1 MSELKKHILT
11 GLADLERRCDE
22 ISKLPIA
29 MREPYI
35 ENLNPILNSV
45 ESDIT
50 EWQRTRLG
58 AVDKKLGNEWEEELM
73 KFQILKNNLLEGK
86 DRKENEQQNVDE
98 ELNLANFSEAEK
110 NLIGAGVMME
120 QKSRGDKLIEKG
132 KAKIQSMQNA
142 INNMNEVLDDIE
154 EEIMN
159 QKEALTRTHE
169 VYQKARGMLDISKK
183 MTKDFSNLLYQDL
196 IIKILIGFI
205 AVAIIAIFVM
215 AKFYKNKKVATVTQD
230 LRNQSEIT
238 AEEYQSIMEVIFDEN
253 AISQSKQNAKNSRKD
268 AKFEHEILPPWYFEY
283 KKKVLHENI
292 EEISDSEASESD
304 QKSSE
309 KKQKDSSK
317 KRKAVNDDDSKKE
330 KKAKDDKKEQKAKDE
345 KKEKEEKSSNKTN
358 PITQKKK
365 LI

>member
-1 MSELKKHILT
+1 MAELKKHILT

-22 ISKLPIA
+22 ISKLPTA
-29 MREPYI
+29 MRGPYI
-35 ENLNPILNSV
+35 DNLNPILNSV

-50 EWQRTRLG
+50 EWQKTRLG

-86 DRKENEQQNVDE
+86 DRKDNEQKEVDN

-142 INNMNEVLDDIE
+142 INNMNEVLNDIE

-159 QKEALTRTHE
+159 QKEALTKTNE
-169 VYQKARGMLDISKK
+169 VFQKARGMLDLSKK
-183 MTKDFSNLLYQDL
+183 MTKDFSKLLYQDL

-238 AEEYQSIMEVIFDEN
+238 AAEYQSIMEVLFDEN

-292 EEISDSEASESD
+292 EEVTDSEAPESEHVSTD
-304 QKSSE
+304 QDSSE
-309 KKQKDSSK
+309 KEQKSY
-317 KRKAVNDDDSKKE
+317 KRRKVADDDDSKKE
-330 KKAKDDKKEQKAKDE
+330 KNAKRE
-345 KKEKEEKSSNKTN
+345 KPEKEEKSSNQAKASN
-358 PITQKKK
+358 QKQK